1 MRARQSNESQPAQE
15 AFLGL
20 CKELHVRGEV
30 VELVSF
36 SEKSPK
42 KSWKCFCRANVN
54 NAGLSPWSPPAETQS
69 KSQDRHIGQDSKQA
83 I

>member
-1 MRARQSNESQPAQE
+1 MNHSQPRE
-15 AFLGL
+15 PVLGL
-20 CKELHVRGEV
+20 CKELNVRGEV

-54 NAGLSPWSPPAETQS
+54 NAGLSPSSPSAETQS
-69 KSQDRHIGQDSKQA
+69 KSRERHVRQDSKQA